1 MLNKFLH
8 VEENGK
14 LKSYTGRDKTD
25 HLLLRLRV
33 CILHLNTTTMQQ
45 IKGLML
51 TSFSV
56 LKGP

>member
-14 LKSYTGRDKTD
+14 KSYTGRDNTPD
-25 HLLLRLRV
+25 LLLKLSI
-33 CILHLNTTTMQQ
+33 CILHLNSTTMQR